1 MTSAVRSEADVLV
14 AVQDAVLKAPADR
27 AVLATARG
35 LSHFGEHALGWFTLA
50 GTGAAVAAVRG
61 RKDTTGVAPWV
72 ELGVSAFTA
81 HAASVVLKRVVRR
94 RRPSD
99 PRIRVGVA
107 TPSRLSFPSS
117 HATSTAAALT
127 SLTRVTGSRLP
138 LAGVPVMMASRLVL
152 GVHYP
157 TDVLAGVAL
166 GVATEK
172 AVHRTAKEINR

>member
-27 AVLATARG
+27 TVLATARG
-35 LSHFGEHALGWFTLA
+35 LSHFGEHALGWFALA
-50 GTGAAVAAVRG
+50 GTGAAVAAVR
-61 RKDTTGVAPWV
+61 
-72 ELGVSAFTA
+72 
-81 HAASVVLKRVVRR
+81 
-94 RRPSD
+94 
-99 PRIRVGVA
+99 GVA